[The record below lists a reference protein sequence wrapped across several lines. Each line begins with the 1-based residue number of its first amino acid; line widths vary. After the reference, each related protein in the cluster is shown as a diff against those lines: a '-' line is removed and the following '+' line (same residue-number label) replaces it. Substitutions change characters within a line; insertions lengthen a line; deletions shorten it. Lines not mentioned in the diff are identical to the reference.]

1 MNRRMT
7 RGAALVFAI
16 GAVGIACGKRTEPT
30 ETRARGPAPAE
41 SEQVGTTETTGATMT
56 ADKDKQEQAVRDAR
70 EEGMK
75 AGKAECEDAYK
86 AAATKHTEARAKPK
100 AKAKSAE
107 KAKSEKAEQE
117 EKTSTTTTTGAEM
130 PTATPAPAPAPERNT
145 STPLGDSS
153 SGTYTGGQGTY
164 GGKATWGTGGA
175 QKK

>member
-41 SEQVGTTETTGATMT
+41 SEQVGTTQTTGATMA

-70 EEGMK
+70 DEGMK
-75 AGKAECEDAYK
+75 AGKAECEDAYN
-86 AAATKHTEARAKPK
+86 AAAAKRAEARAKPK
-100 AKAKSAE
+100 AKTAE
-107 KAKSEKAEQE
+107 KAKSEKAKQE
-117 EKTSTTTTTGAEM
+117 EKTGTTTTTGAEM
-130 PTATPAPAPAPERNT
+130 PSSNPAPAPERNT